1 MVRRGDPPK
10 YSLPMPAVREALSEA
25 HIDDLAGKAA
35 YPFLQPVQGRVA
47 RNQRDGRSVRVPK
60 SGETRGE
67 RSARPI
73 QCGRWNAGYRTPIP
87 VPLLG
92 KAPFRAPP
100 ALIRCMIGKL
110 VKYGASE
117 RPILPSSVLTLE
129 EPERRTERPSNYS
142 PATGPAHRGGST
154 RFLAR
159 SSIRQAASASC
170 RLPGYSSHSQTC
182 ASTRISR
189 RGA

>member
-1 MVRRGDPPK
+1 MSSSFRILTLSGFLLVT
-10 YSLPMPAVREALSEA
+10 ALGFSSA
-25 HIDDLAGKAA
+25 HAA
-35 YPFLQPVQGRVA
+35 IFV
-47 RNQRDGRSVRVPK
+47 NKD
-60 SGETRGE
+60 
-67 RSARPI
+67 
-73 QCGRWNAGYRTPIP
+73 
-87 VPLLG
+87 LG
-92 KAPFRAPP
+92 KNASRGGRLPFRAPP

-159 SSIRQAASASC
+159 SSIRQAASASTSK
-170 RLPGYSSHSQTC
+170 RTSP
-182 ASTRISR
+182 ASR
-189 RGA
+189 RW